1 MLFRSGTVSS
11 NAKKCVVNQS
21 FARMFTDRD
30 LIGKGVPGMED
41 VIITGIVEDFHFSDL
56 KSKIEPAFISFSDN
70 GGHLLVKASD
80 NQTSNARTT
89 ISGIWQELIPDY
101 PLNIESVG
109 DRFLWY
115 HRKNSDFKNLIVS
128 CSLISLF
135 LSMIGLFAVSY
146 QKSRSRIK
154 EIGIRKINGANVF
167 DIMILIN
174 KDILSWTGIAF
185 IIAVPASWYAMNK
198 WLETYAYKTEMTFWI
213 FASACLLTV
222 LIAILTVSWQSLR
235 AATRNPVEAL
245 RYE

>member
-1 MLFRSGTVSS
+1 MT
-11 NAKKCVVNQS
+11 
-21 FARMFTDRD
+21 
-30 LIGKGVPGMED
+30 GV
-41 VIITGIVEDFHFSDL
+41 
-56 KSKIEPAFISFSDN
+56 
-70 GGHLLVKASD
+70 
-80 NQTSNARTT
+80 QTCALP
-89 ISGIWQELIPDY
+89 I
-101 PLNIESVG
+101 
-109 DRFLWY
+109 
-115 HRKNSDFKNLIVS
+115 FKNLIVS
-128 CSLISLF
+128 CSVISLF